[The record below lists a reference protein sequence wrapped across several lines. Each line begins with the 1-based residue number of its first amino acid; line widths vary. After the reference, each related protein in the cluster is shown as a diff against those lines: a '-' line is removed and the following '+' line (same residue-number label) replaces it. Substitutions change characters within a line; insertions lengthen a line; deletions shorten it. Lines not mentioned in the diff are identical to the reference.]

1 MNLRFKHLI
10 LHWTLVFLSLFCLAA
25 GAYADRSND
34 ALKNGP
40 MLSDLTFRE
49 AQIWIQ
55 THVPSEVRIRYF
67 ESSTPETVFHTEYIQ
82 TKVDKACVANFVL
95 HHIGPNKNYSY
106 AIEVGGTISKPYYS
120 FESLNYFHGKEPPPD
135 ISIALIGSHYAIE
148 DAFEPPYIKRGG
160 GYGIFDK
167 IYRAQPDLVL
177 WTGNTAHLRKSDFD
191 SKQAYYKRY
200 TQARSLI
207 QPKALLAEIPQLGI
221 WSSKD
226 YGPPGYG
233 RTLGMK
239 SAAQRSFM
247 DFWPKSASVEYQS
260 NLYYSHKLS
269 DVEFFFLD
277 VQSERDSYPR
287 SSRPLRILG
296 EAQIEWL
303 KDALLNSEATFKII
317 VSGAPVLN
325 PSKSPQNLSYAESE
339 KQELLDFLKSY
350 NISGLF
356 FISGGSYKGELTRL
370 VHSSYYSFFDW
381 TIGPSTA
388 TPLREDNELN
398 FFRIPGTNTFEQQY
412 GILSIKGEEGA
423 RRLEMTAY
431 SLAGIQLWSRTIEA
445 NELSAFE

>member
-1 MNLRFKHLI
+1 
-10 LHWTLVFLSLFCLAA
+10 
-25 GAYADRSND
+25 
-34 ALKNGP
+34 

-55 THVPSEVRIRYF
+55 TNTPSEARIHYF
-67 ESSTPETVFHTEYIQ
+67 ETSKPEMIYHTNFIQ
-82 TKVDKACVANFVL
+82 TNSKNACVANFVL
-95 HHIGPNKNYSY
+95 SHIEPNKHYSY
-106 AIEVGGTISKPYYS
+106 AIEIEGVVNKPTYS
-120 FESLNYFHGKEPPPD
+120 FKSLNYFYDKEPPPD
-135 ISIALIGSHYAIE
+135 ITIALVGAHYAIE

-167 IYRAQPDLVL
+167 VYNAEPDLVI

-191 SKQAYYKRY
+191 SEQAYYKRY

-207 QPKALLAEIPQLGI
+207 QPKAFLAEIPHLGI
-221 WSSKD
+221 WSSSD
-226 YGPPGYG
+226 YGSPGSG
-233 RTLGMK
+233 RTMGMK
-239 SAAQRSFM
+239 SAAKRSFT
-247 DFWPKSASVEYQS
+247 DFWPKSASVEHET
-260 NLYYSHKLS
+260 NLCYSHKLS

-287 SSRPLRILG
+287 SNRHPKILG
-296 EAQIEWL
+296 DTQIEWL
-303 KDALLNSEATFKII
+303 KDALVNSEATFKII
-317 VSGAPVLN
+317 VSGAPILN
-325 PSKSPQNLSYAESE
+325 PSKSKKNLGYAESE
-339 KQELLDFLKSY
+339 KQGLLDFLKSY

-388 TPLREDNELN
+388 TPLSEDDELN

-412 GILSIKGEEGA
+412 GILSIKGEEEA
-423 RRLEMTAY
+423 RQLEISVF
-431 SLAGIQLWSRTIEA
+431 SLAGIQLWSRTIKA